1 MENITKEQ
9 ADIIGEVA
17 NICTGTAATALSMII
32 NRSTNIT
39 TPLVEVLDKENT
51 LESDN
56 HILVKVPYTS
66 GLDGT
71 NLMVLDVQDAL
82 VIASLMMGGDGRNLS
97 NLQLDDLTL
106 SAIAEAMNQMCGSIA
121 TSMASL
127 LSRPTDIGFPLINSK
142 DRKTFEIPD
151 ELCNG
156 TDIVK
161 GTFRLTVDAA
171 FMRMMLKDILT
182 KGGFEIAGEAA
193 DGVEAVAKYNE
204 LKPDLVTLDITM
216 PNKDGIQALK
226 EIKAADPNA
235 TCVMCS
241 AMGQQSMV
249 IEAIQSGAKD
259 FIVKPFQA
267 DRVLESIRKVLG

>member
-106 SAIAEAMNQMCGSIA
+106 SAIAEAMNQMRAVLIFSKQIYQYR
-121 TSMASL
+121 TFH
-127 LSRPTDIGFPLINSK
+127 RIYDPIFPHPCS
-142 DRKTFEIPD
+142 TVFEQFCQIIHP
-151 ELCNG
+151 
-156 TDIVK
+156 
-161 GTFRLTVDAA
+161 LT
-171 FMRMMLKDILT
+171 
-182 KGGFEIAGEAA
+182 
-193 DGVEAVAKYNE
+193 
-204 LKPDLVTLDITM
+204 
-216 PNKDGIQALK
+216 AL
-226 EIKAADPNA
+226 
-235 TCVMCS
+235 
-241 AMGQQSMV
+241 
-249 IEAIQSGAKD
+249 
-259 FIVKPFQA
+259 
-267 DRVLESIRKVLG
+267 